1 MIKKLLSA
9 SLCFL
14 ALSAHSQD
22 ELSINV
28 DMKWLPNDTTA
39 YLFDPYSGETERTII
54 KDHKFSFNLKM
65 PKGGCAYIL
74 SVGND
79 YSDPMHTGMVHYF
92 EPGKVVIKQGAKPG
106 FRDAK
111 ITGSQFVADWKY
123 ITENFSEISP
133 KYARLAELQNMISKA
148 QQVGDED
155 AVAEAEKELKDW
167 KLKREDEALAW
178 VRKNSNSGVASYVV
192 MSTFIGQGKPR
203 FAVDSL
209 IRTLGPHAQKSRISQ
224 RILFPGKVDPSPV
237 SLSMGAPKED
247 KTAVGNMAPD
257 FSTLDVNGKTVTLA
271 DYKGKYVLLDFW
283 ASWCGPCKPQIP
295 FLKAAND
302 KFKSKNFVMV
312 GISLDGDRE
321 KWLAA
326 VKSHG
331 MDWPQLS
338 SLLSW
343 KEPAALSYNVSAIPF
358 NVLIG
363 PDGKI
368 LATKLYNEDIMKVLS
383 EHIK

>member
-14 ALSAHSQD
+14 ALSAYSQD
-22 ELSINV
+22 ELSITA
-28 DMKWLPNDTTA
+28 DMKWLKDDTTA

-54 KDHKFSFNLKM
+54 KNHKFSFNVKL

-74 SVGND
+74 TVGND
-79 YSDPMHTGMVHYF
+79 YSDPSYNGIVHYF
-92 EPGKVVIKQGAKPG
+92 EPGKVVIKDGPKPG
-106 FRDAK
+106 FKYAK

-123 ITENFSEISP
+123 VSDNFSEISP
-133 KYARLAELQNMISKA
+133 KYARLAELETIIAKA
-148 QQVGDED
+148 TQVGDED
-155 AVAEAEKELKDW
+155 AVAEAQKEVTNW
-167 KLKREDEALAW
+167 KLKRDEEALAW
-178 VRKNSNSGVASYVV
+178 VKKNPNSGVASYVV
-192 MSTFIGQGKPR
+192 MCHFIQRGSILAG
-203 FAVDSL
+203 DSL
-209 IRTLGPHAQKSRISQ
+209 LRTLGPNVQKTRIAQ
-224 RILFPGKVDPSPV
+224 RILNPGKVDPIPV
-237 SLSMGAPKED
+237 SFGAGGAKED
-247 KTAVGNMAPD
+247 ILAPGKMAPE
-257 FSTLDVNGKTVTLA
+257 FSTLDENGKKVTLA

-312 GISLDGDRE
+312 GISLDADRE

-338 SLLSW
+338 SLMSW
-343 KEPAALSYNVSAIPF
+343 KEPAALSYNVGAIPF

-368 LATKLYNEDIMKVLS
+368 LATKLYNEDVMKVLS
-383 EHIK
+383 EHVK